1 MDKPIP
7 PRVPVAEVRLPHEFP
22 VGYIHEIAR
31 NRDADPHI
39 LDFVAPLV
47 LVWPPHA
54 RAYTFARRVNP
65 RTAFRIFSE
74 CEYAE
79 PSRCHRSSGI
89 VEVDG
94 VNAAFLEC
102 LGKIDKHGPEF
113 ALVFER
119 DCSEQNLID
128 IKSRGQ
134 VELNARVVLQH
145 LETDRVFPA
154 DELLLRIR

>member
-54 RAYTFARRVNP
+54 RAYTFTRGVNP
-65 RTAFRIFSE
+65 WTTFRIFSE

-79 PSRCHRSSGI
+79 PSRCYRSSGI
-89 VEVDG
+89 VEIDG
-94 VNAAFLEC
+94 ISAALLQC
-102 LGKIDKHGPEF
+102 LRKIDKYGTEF
-113 ALVFER
+113 AFILER

-134 VELNARVVLQH
+134 VELNTSVVLQH
-145 LETDRVFPA
+145 L
-154 DELLLRIR
+154 